1 MVKPALQR
9 RKPQAKIAE
18 ISADTIVAKARSER
32 MLLGAALIMSVVSLG
47 GGVFLARMAYI
58 QDMGNFGPDYIN
70 PEVVQPERVD
80 VSLGSDNSLDSDN
93 LVSRAASDD
102 TSSLAASASAG
113 HGEEHEAAS
122 EKTVG
127 PDHKGASSVS
137 TTASLLDFGELLTDI
152 HGYNAHGAPTQAFL
166 KMGIVLVYRPESGAT
181 ELLKEREPFIRDLF
195 TTYLRGMN
203 ETDLRGMA
211 GVMRVKSE
219 LLKRARAAVGNDL
232 PQEIL
237 ISDLIVN

>member
-1 MVKPALQR
+1 MVKPAPER
-9 RKPQAKIAE
+9 RKPQVKRAE
-18 ISADTIVAKARSER
+18 ASADAIVAKARSER

-47 GGVFLARMAYI
+47 GGVLLARMAYI
-58 QDMGNFGPDYIN
+58 QDMGNFGLDYID
-70 PEVVQPERVD
+70 PETVQPERVD
-80 VSLGSDNSLDSDN
+80 VGLGLGLGTNLGSDN

-102 TSSLAASASAG
+102 ASSLAASASEGAAAG
-113 HGEEHEAAS
+113 HDAESGNESAS
-122 EKTVG
+122 G
-127 PDHKGASSVS
+127 VS
-137 TTASLLDFGELLTDI
+137 ATASLLDFGELLTDI

-166 KMGIVLVYRPESGAT
+166 KMGIVLVYRPEPGAT